1 MNHRSWAGTE
11 GTPLSAGSVATAR
24 WKKMTYD
31 LLMGIIVLF
40 LGVSYIVFRI
50 ADITTSSC
58 AELNI
63 SEKGAYKLS
72 GPKNTKE
79 DLVAQCS
86 VCGRAEAS
94 FEFPGTTEKFCW
106 GYSADFATIVV
117 LTTEI
122 DSATL
127 AGVSSDD
134 LRSERCDIS
143 RRVLDRSQSV
153 ELG

>member
-1 MNHRSWAGTE
+1 MNHRSWADTE
-11 GTPLSAGSVATAR
+11 GTPLPAGSVATAR

-50 ADITTSSC
+50 ADITTS
-58 AELNI
+58 
-63 SEKGAYKLS
+63 
-72 GPKNTKE
+72 
-79 DLVAQCS
+79 
-86 VCGRAEAS
+86 
-94 FEFPGTTEKFCW
+94 
-106 GYSADFATIVV
+106 
-117 LTTEI
+117 
-122 DSATL
+122 
-127 AGVSSDD
+127 DD